1 MSRPLRVEF
10 EGAVYHVTA
19 RGNSGLHVYEDDLDR
34 NRFLDFLAQELK
46 QQLWLCHAYCL
57 MGTHWHLLLETPEP
71 NLSCGMARL
80 NSCYSQWFNHRHGRH
95 GHLLQGRYHA
105 ILVDKE
111 SYLLELCRYVVLNP
125 VRAHM
130 VQRVDQ
136 WPWSSYLTT
145 VGRRVGPHWLTTEWV
160 LSHFGSS
167 TKPAQ
172 AAYERF
178 VAEGLNRTSPWQNL
192 TGQLFLGSEDF
203 LRRTQARIEARRR
216 GSSPFSPPVP
226 RPHRPTTTEII
237 DRVTKTFGLAQGEV
251 FNRKRHKEAFLL
263 LVYLLRRVRN
273 MSLKQV
279 AQMAGIS
286 PARVSQI
293 AKEFDNPDHRC
304 SLQTRAILKN
314 YKF

>member
-19 RGNSGLHVYEDDLDR
+19 RGNSGLHVYADDRDR
-34 NRFLDFLAQELK
+34 NKFLEFLAQELE

-71 NLSCGMARL
+71 NLSRGMARL
-80 NSCYSQWFNHRHGRH
+80 NSRYSQWFNHRHGRH

-130 VQRVDQ
+130 VEHVDQ
-136 WPWSSYLTT
+136 WRWSSYLTT
-145 VGRRVGPHWLTTEWV
+145 VGRRAGPDWLTTEWV

-172 AAYERF
+172 VAYERF
-178 VAEGLNRTSPWQNL
+178 VADGMNRTSPWQNL
-192 TGQLFLGSEDF
+192 TERLFLGSEDF
-203 LRRTQARIEARRR
+203 LRRMQARIEARR
-216 GSSPFSPPVP
+216 GSSPFSPPLP
-226 RPHRPTTTEII
+226 RPNRPTTTEII
-237 DRVTKTFGLAQGEV
+237 DHVTKTLDLAQGEV
-251 FNRKRHKEAFLL
+251 FRRKRHKEAFHL

-273 MSLKQV
+273 LPLKQI

-293 AKEFDNPDHRC
+293 AQEFDDPDPRC
-304 SLQTRAILKN
+304 SPQTPEILKN